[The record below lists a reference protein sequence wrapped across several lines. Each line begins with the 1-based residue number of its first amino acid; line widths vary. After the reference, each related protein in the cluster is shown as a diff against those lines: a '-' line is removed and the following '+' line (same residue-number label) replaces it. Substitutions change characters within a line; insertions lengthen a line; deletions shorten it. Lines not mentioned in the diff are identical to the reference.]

1 MRTPL
6 LGCWGAYPMLMCGSY
21 SSEVLEIALPRNGS
35 SQPFPISMRTYFII
49 HYMDMEGAIIACG
62 GWTQQA
68 PGSVD
73 TVISGAATTL

>member
-1 MRTPL
+1 
-6 LGCWGAYPMLMCGSY
+6 
-21 SSEVLEIALPRNGS
+21 
-35 SQPFPISMRTYFII
+35 
-49 HYMDMEGAIIACG
+49 MDMEGAIIACG